1 MHDRLRALSNESLI
15 KAFKKEI
22 KIFVHMKMTDQIA
35 TSIREALVS
44 LPRDSNE
51 TASFAAETDPVALK
65 REWINKLVKQ
75 INDLRKP
82 KKAKAP
88 VPDQFDEVLESLEK
102 SEAEKRVPDPHPRGT
117 GELAP
122 PPLGGDDSF
131 SSSSGEDNSED
142 SDERSD
148 EDEGR
153 QHGTQKRSEGQQKYN
168 ESPLAT
174 DPAVQ
179 GHLRRIK
186 GLKKV
191 QDLDLRTVD
200 WITDLFSNNSNH
212 IRRVVDGT
220 HRDVNWARQEFKH
233 ACVYILSLWQKVRD
247 REEAVDA
254 LAAKTK
260 AAMLKS
266 EFRLLAEI
274 RENLHVIRLGRI
286 GAARFRQ
293 KIEDEKARASFEEAN
308 GSSKAFRLFAKEL
321 EETRKRDS
329 SRYAALR
336 FRRTSSASAP
346 ASRPRSNR
354 RRSRGRR
361 PRPSRSQDADRPRR
375 PAPRGQPRGGYV
387 DLTGNQRRYVDPVR
401 QPRGAPSRDRRPAYQ
416 QQRDARY

>member
-1 MHDRLRALSNESLI
+1 MSSGSSSGSGKRSAPAGEVNPPRAKKAKKKKKPVKRRLIRKAADAVQLQFDKDYQDLFPPSLLAQKAPPLKSFFLAWKCEGRPMHDRLRALSNESLI

-247 REEAVDA
+247 REEAGDA

-260 AAMLKS
+260 ATTLCDCS
-266 EFRLLAEI
+266 
-274 RENLHVIRLGRI
+274 
-286 GAARFRQ
+286 
-293 KIEDEKARASFEEAN
+293 
-308 GSSKAFRLFAKEL
+308 
-321 EETRKRDS
+321 
-329 SRYAALR
+329 
-336 FRRTSSASAP
+336 P
-346 ASRPRSNR
+346 
-354 RRSRGRR
+354 
-361 PRPSRSQDADRPRR
+361 
-375 PAPRGQPRGGYV
+375 
-387 DLTGNQRRYVDPVR
+387 
-401 QPRGAPSRDRRPAYQ
+401 
-416 QQRDARY
+416 